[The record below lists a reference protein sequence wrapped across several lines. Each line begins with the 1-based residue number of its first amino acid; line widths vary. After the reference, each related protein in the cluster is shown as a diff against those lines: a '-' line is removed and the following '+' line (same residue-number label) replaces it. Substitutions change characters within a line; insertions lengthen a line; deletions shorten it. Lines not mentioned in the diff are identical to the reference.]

1 MVDSDTPSRGDG
13 NYIEDARVKMQVDS
27 EIVALADHDRQS
39 VAEKKPQFKPMGLA
53 TMTTGAGSRYIH
65 LIARRI
71 DQSPLDVGFFLHAW
85 HADCVASRVSL
96 ARDVSDAPRSALRS
110 LGS

>member
-39 VAEKKPQFKPMGLA
+39 VAEKKP
-53 TMTTGAGSRYIH
+53 
-65 LIARRI
+65 
-71 DQSPLDVGFFLHAW
+71 
-85 HADCVASRVSL
+85 
-96 ARDVSDAPRSALRS
+96 
-110 LGS
+110 